1 MKFIKSMLPLSLLFL
16 FVTATSC
23 KDPYPDLGDGL
34 FAEITTNH
42 GVMVLKLEFEK
53 TPVTVANFVSLAE
66 GNNKMVDSTY
76 EGKNYYDGLTF
87 HRIINDFMI
96 QGGDPLGTGTGG
108 PGYRF
113 KDEITDLKHDK
124 PGTLSMANSGP
135 GTNGSQF
142 FITEKETPWLD
153 GRHTVFG
160 YIVKGEDVLLKISDL
175 ETEPGDKPKEDVVMT
190 TVKII
195 RQGKA
200 AKKFKAADL
209 FNNHFEEEEKL
220 KAEKEARLKIAEEE
234 NAAILEEYKAQAE
247 TFDSGLMLYKITEGT
262 GTKPENGTTV
272 PVFYE
277 GYFTNGKLFDSNVES
292 VSRKFEMFNQR
303 RLDGGGYDPMPVIVG
318 PEAQMI
324 PGFKEGVAALNIGD
338 KAFLYLPSHLA
349 YGPQGAGGVIPPNA
363 DLIFIIEMV
372 DESPTATE

>member
-1 MKFIKSMLPLSLLFL
+1 M
-16 FVTATSC
+16 
-23 KDPYPDLGDGL
+23 
-34 FAEITTNH
+34 
-42 GVMVLKLEFEK
+42 
-53 TPVTVANFVSLAE
+53 
-66 GNNKMVDSTY
+66 
-76 EGKNYYDGLTF
+76 
-87 HRIINDFMI
+87 
-96 QGGDPLGTGTGG
+96 
-108 PGYRF
+108 
-113 KDEITDLKHDK
+113 
-124 PGTLSMANSGP
+124 
-135 GTNGSQF
+135 
-142 FITEKETPWLD
+142 
-153 GRHTVFG
+153 VFG

-175 ETEPGDKPKEDVVMT
+175 ETEPGDKAKEDVVMT

-200 AKKFKAADL
+200 VKKFKAADL

-234 NAAILEEYKAQAE
+234 NAAILEEYKAQAK

-277 GYFTNGKLFDSNVES
+277 GYFTNGKLFDSNVMS
-292 VSRKFEMFNQR
+292 LFPRKFEMFNQR

-324 PGFKEGVAALNIGD
+324 PGFKGVAALNIGD
-338 KAFLYLPSHLA
+338 KAFYTYHHIWLMA
-349 YGPQGAGGVIPPNA
+349 PQGAGGVIPPNA

-372 DESPTATE
+372 DEMLQQQSNNSVNS